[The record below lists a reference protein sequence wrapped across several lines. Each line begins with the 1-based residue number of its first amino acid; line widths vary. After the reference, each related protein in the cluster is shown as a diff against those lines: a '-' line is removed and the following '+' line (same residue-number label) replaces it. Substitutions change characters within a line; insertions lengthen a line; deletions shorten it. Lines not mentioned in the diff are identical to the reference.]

1 VVADLMRVFVA
12 VPLDEETRHRLAHVV
27 AERVPEIPG
36 GAVDPQKW
44 HLTLRFLGEV
54 DEVDV
59 DRIRHS
65 LDMADLGGPFTM
77 AWGGLGAFPRPARAS
92 VLWVGVPRGADELR
106 SLWMATEM
114 ALEDAGFPPEDRP
127 FRPHL
132 TIARIRPPEDVSLV
146 AGGEP
151 LPTVPMQVDRITLFQ
166 SRLAP
171 GGARYEAIDEFLL

>member
-1 VVADLMRVFVA
+1 MAELMRVFVA

-54 DEVDV
+54 DEVGV

-65 LDMADLGGPFTM
+65 LDTADLGGPFTM
-77 AWGGLGAFPRPARAS
+77 AWGGLGAFPRPTRAS
-92 VLWVGVPRGADELR
+92 VLWVGVPRGADGLR
-106 SLWMATEM
+106 SLWMATDM

-132 TIARIRPPEDVSLV
+132 TIARIRPPEDVSGV
-146 AGGEP
+146 TAGEP
-151 LPTVPMQVDRITLFQ
+151 LAAVSMQVDRITLFQ
-166 SRLAP
+166 SRLGR
-171 GGARYEAIDEFLL
+171 GGAAYSVVDEFVL

>member
-1 VVADLMRVFVA
+1 MADLMRVFVA

-54 DEVDV
+54 DEVQV

-65 LDMADLGGPFTM
+65 LDRVDLGGPFTM
-77 AWGGLGAFPRPARAS
+77 AWGGLGAFPRPTRAS
-92 VLWVGVPRGADELR
+92 VLWVGIPRGADELR
-106 SLWMATEM
+106 SLWMATEL
-114 ALEDAGFPPEDRP
+114 ALDDAGFPPEDRP

-146 AGGEP
+146 VGGEP
-151 LPTVPMQVDRITLFQ
+151 LPTVPMKVDRLALFQ
-166 SRLAP
+166 SRLGR
-171 GGARYEAIDEFLL
+171 GGAAYSIVDEFGL